1 MAEQV
6 SALGADL
13 YQAARMVGSYERHH
27 QIEPG
32 ELIRLIVEVHRALA
46 GLGQAA
52 PPVPA
57 PRQPAVPIRQSV
69 RPEYVVCLE

>member
-32 ELIRLIVEVHRALA
+32 ELISKR
-46 GLGQAA
+46 
-52 PPVPA
+52 
-57 PRQPAVPIRQSV
+57 SV
-69 RPEYVVCLE
+69 RSACRWAPIGAMISGWRIEHNKCPLTA